1 MRITVGMSGASGA
14 IYGVRLLEA
23 LARLGVET
31 DLVVSNAAALTIR
44 HELDRSVS
52 DVAALATRHH
62 PVRDVG
68 ASLSS
73 GSYRS
78 DGMVVAPCSVKT
90 LSAIANSYDDNLLI
104 RAADVTLKE
113 HRPLVLLFRETPLHL
128 GHLRLLTAAAEL
140 GARIFPPVPSFYHR
154 PETLDDVVDQTVA
167 RVLDQFGLDSGFTR
181 WDGDMALR
189 RRQLED
195 QARSDGEAQPETAT

>member
-1 MRITVGMSGASGA
+1 MRITVGISGASGA
-14 IYGVRLLEA
+14 IYGVRLLEE
-23 LARLGVET
+23 LRRLDVET

-44 HELDRSVS
+44 HELDRTVS
-52 DVAALATRHH
+52 EVSALATRAHA
-62 PVRDVG
+62 VRDVG

-90 LSAIANSYDDNLLI
+90 LSAIVNSYDDNLLI

-113 HRPLVLLFRETPLHL
+113 RRPLVLLFRETPLHL

-140 GARIFPPVPSFYHR
+140 GARVFPPVPSFYHR
-154 PETLDDVVDQTVA
+154 PRTLDDVVDQTVS
-167 RVLDQFGLDSGFTR
+167 RVLDQFGLDNGFSR

-189 RRQLED
+189 RRELEADANGVGD
-195 QARSDGEAQPETAT
+195 Q

>member
-128 GHLRLLTAAAEL
+128 GHLRLLTTAAEL

-195 QARSDGEAQPETAT
+195 QARSDGDAQTEAAT

>member
-1 MRITVGMSGASGA
+1 MRITVGISGASGA
-14 IYGVRLLEA
+14 IYGVRLLEE
-23 LARLGVET
+23 LRRLDVET

-44 HELDRSVS
+44 HELDRTVS
-52 DVAALATRHH
+52 EVSALATRAHA
-62 PVRDVG
+62 VRDVG

-90 LSAIANSYDDNLLI
+90 LSAIVNSYDDNLLI
-104 RAADVTLKE
+104 RAADVALKE
-113 HRPLVLLFRETPLHL
+113 RRPLVLLFRETPLHL

-140 GARIFPPVPSFYHR
+140 GARVFPPVPSFYHR
-154 PETLDDVVDQTVA
+154 PRTLDDVVDQTVS
-167 RVLDQFGLDSGFTR
+167 RVLDQFGLDNGFSR

-189 RRQLED
+189 RRELEADANGVGD
-195 QARSDGEAQPETAT
+195 Q